1 MTTFTPVEQAA
12 YANIQARLIALL
24 LRHDE
29 DGFRRFIDARPGF
42 MAEDAVPRRYRELGV
57 LFFLRDELFEH
68 ILPRIV
74 RRLSFESPRSTIV
87 EEPPARGRIDWTRTL
102 DAAWAERP
110 GEPPLVLHTR
120 QRRRDFATPEN
131 LLVVA
136 TLLEYHTDVQRMLWS
151 ERGAIGNEALRHP
164 LNAIV
169 ERCER
174 EVAFPQFAG
183 LRRAAQQI
191 VENDG
196 TGAGGAGSRTADSR
210 RQQRLRRSADLAR
223 SAADPT
229 LASSRSDRGSRRRA
243 RRRSRR
249 RQLSLPDLDLL

>member
-1 MTTFTPVEQAA
+1 MMTFTPIEQAA
-12 YANIQARLIALL
+12 YATIQARLIALL

-74 RRLSFESPRSTIV
+74 RRLSFEAPRSTIV
-87 EEPPARGRIDWTRTL
+87 EEPPARGRIDWARTL

-136 TLLEYHTDVQRMLWS
+136 TLLEYRADVQRILWS
-151 ERGAIGNEALRHP
+151 ERGLIGSAALRHP
-164 LNAIV
+164 LNEIV

-174 EVAFPQFAG
+174 ELAFPQFAS
-183 LRRAAQQI
+183 LRRIALQI
-191 VENDG
+191 HDKDATE
-196 TGAGGAGSRTADSR
+196 T
-210 RQQRLRRSADLAR
+210 
-223 SAADPT
+223 
-229 LASSRSDRGSRRRA
+229 
-243 RRRSRR
+243 
-249 RQLSLPDLDLL
+249 